1 MIQAIKNMLLMC
13 AWVGVVGVVMLAM
26 LLVVPM
32 IAMLFGV

>member
-1 MIQAIKNMLLMC
+1 MIQVIKEILVMC

-32 IAMLFGV
+32 VARLFGV